1 MARFGQFMKEQLMP
15 EDPMDWIIL
24 ILVLGVAG
32 GGIIL
37 IIIMYSSGL
46 I

>member
-24 ILVLGVAG
+24 ILILGVAS
-32 GGIIL
+32 GGIFL
-37 IIIMYSSGL
+37 IIIMFSSGL

>member
-24 ILVLGVAG
+24 VLVLGIVFG
-32 GGIIL
+32 GAVL
-37 IIIMYSSGL
+37 VVIMYSSGL

>member
-1 MARFGQFMKEQLMP
+1 MARFGKFMKEQLMP

-24 ILVLGVAG
+24 FLVMGIVFG
-32 GGIIL
+32 GAVL
-37 IIIMYSSGL
+37 VFVMYSSGL

>member
-24 ILVLGVAG
+24 VLVLGVAAG
-32 GGIIL
+32 GMIL
-37 IIIMYSSGL
+37 VIIMFSSGL

>member
-1 MARFGQFMKEQLMP
+1 MARFGKFMKEQLMP

-24 ILVLGVAG
+24 FLVMGIVVGGMILVYV
-32 GGIIL
+32 
-37 IIIMYSSGL
+37 MYSSGL

>member
-1 MARFGQFMKEQLMP
+1 MP

-24 ILVLGVAG
+24 
-32 GGIIL
+32 L
-37 IIIMYSSGL
+37 IIMGVMVAAMVLVFMMYSSGF